1 MRRFV
6 AMSIRARVCVLATLT
21 VACLTAGAMPATA
34 SAACGA
40 GPGWCR
46 PRSRTS
52 TDAIEHGVSYL
63 RRQPELQ
70 RGAGGRADQLGRGDR
85 PCALASYGV
94 LDGGNFNTL
103 SAARKTIV
111 ENGLNFLLSTQSSV
125 NGELRR
131 RRAPDLRAQGS
142 P

>member
-1 MRRFV
+1 
-6 AMSIRARVCVLATLT
+6 MSTSDANQNSNGELGDAPTNRAR
-21 VACLTAGAMPATA
+21 
-34 SAACGA
+34 
-40 GPGWCR
+40 R
-46 PRSRTS
+46 P
-52 TDAIEHGVSYL
+52 
-63 RRQPELQ
+63 
-70 RGAGGRADQLGRGDR
+70 

-125 NGELRR
+125 NGSFAGDGLQTSS
-131 RRAPDLRAQGS
+131 AGS